1 MENLKEYINTGLL
14 GVIALTLVYAVFIK
28 EESNTNYSQKRTEV
42 NRQSSIAA
50 TPAPAPSAPS
60 AFNQNGASGQVPE
73 TKTSVL
79 DGMPKTKITFKEA
92 KFDFGTINQD
102 TDNEHVFSFTNT
114 GNEPLLI
121 ESATGSCGCTVPE
134 YPKTPIPPGESEE
147 IRVVYKPGKQKGKQ
161 SKTITIIANTEPKD
175 TRLILTADVKEV
187 S

>member
-1 MENLKEYINTGLL
+1 MDNIKEYINTGIL
-14 GVIALTLVYAVFIK
+14 GVIALTLIYAVFIK
-28 EESNTNYSQKRTEV
+28 EESNTNYRQTRPEV

-50 TPAPAPSAPS
+50 TPPTAPSAPT
-60 AFNQNGASGQVPE
+60 AFNQNQAADQAPAP
-73 TKTSVL
+73 KPSVL
-79 DGMPKTKITFKEA
+79 DGMPKTKIAFKEA

-102 TDNEHVFSFTNT
+102 TENEHVFAFTNT
-114 GNEPLLI
+114 GKEPLLI

-134 YPKTPIPPGESEE
+134 YPKKPIAPGESEE